1 MKIQRS
7 VHLSVEQPDY
17 GIEMEMKQKEEQGI
31 TESQGGV
38 KPAPGKRDGLK
49 QTRRSSQ
56 PAQQELPLL
65 IYINPTDI
73 SILPAPSRMLN
84 LNLTPLRI
92 YISQTGQWTYG
103 HEAHEA
109 SNERLKCHFQ
119 PEERFQIQ
127 KLLKVANIL
136 YVCLKTN

>member
-1 MKIQRS
+1 MKIRRS
-7 VHLSVEQPDY
+7 EHLSVEQPDC

-38 KPAPGKRDGLK
+38 KSAPGKRDGLK

-73 SILPAPSRMLN
+73 SILPAPSQMQN
-84 LNLTPLRI
+84 L
-92 YISQTGQWTYG
+92 
-103 HEAHEA
+103 
-109 SNERLKCHFQ
+109 
-119 PEERFQIQ
+119 
-127 KLLKVANIL
+127 KL
-136 YVCLKTN
+136 